1 MELEPIIVPI
11 EENDSEIQQLEDD
24 IESDGYDQ
32 LFQSTEF
39 CRWRKNA
46 PYLYNMLFY
55 ELLEC
60 PSPTV
65 QWLDQ
70 HTVKG
75 DLKCDYYRL
84 IIGTQGGRTPTDS
97 RNELI
102 VVEMRLP
109 MLEYDFSK
117 QPDQGF
123 DELTGEHGGY
133 EMGIRGSMHPY
144 APMYHVG
151 DVNKSRA
158 MPQNTFKIAS
168 FSSINDIFLF
178 DYSKHPSK
186 LNPDGKCR
194 PQAILRGHTDEG
206 FALSWHPM
214 QQGLLLSGAQ
224 DGKMC
229 VWNLE
234 KMPNS
239 STTTTTTAHNGIEC
253 NTIIDPVEIIDSQRK
268 LVDAIQWHPSHPA
281 VFGAA
286 AASGTLLI
294 TDLRASSGTAT
305 LIDPLL
311 SSTSSSTSGS
321 KTLQFRVKVHAAD
334 CNCLAF
340 HPANEYAVLTGSDDA
355 TIALWDMRNL
365 SKEIRRFEQRHH
377 DGVLEVAWSPIAP
390 TVFASSSADRHVL
403 VWDIKSNDGVIFD
416 HKGHDARIPDI
427 SWHPTRPMIASVAE
441 DSSFQIWEA
450 NIVDNLIS
458 SI

>member
-1 MELEPIIVPI
+1 MEVEPIIIPI
-11 EENDSEIQQLEDD
+11 EEHNIEIQQEDD

-32 LFQSTEF
+32 VFQSSEF
-39 CRWRKNA
+39 CRWRKNSL
-46 PYLYNMLFY
+46 YLYNMLFY

-70 HTVKG
+70 HTIKG
-75 DLKCDYYRL
+75 DPKCDYYRL
-84 IIGTQGGRTPTDS
+84 IIGTQEKES
-97 RNELI
+97 
-102 VVEMRLP
+102 
-109 MLEYDFSK
+109 
-117 QPDQGF
+117 QGF

-144 APMYHVG
+144 VPMYHIG
-151 DVNKSRA
+151 DVNKARA

-168 FSSINDIFLF
+168 FSSINDVFLF

-186 LNPDGKCR
+186 LNPDGICR

-234 KMPNS
+234 KTPIN
-239 STTTTTTAHNGIEC
+239 STTTATVHNGIEC
-253 NTIIDPVEIIDSQRK
+253 NTIIDPVETVDSERK

-294 TDLRASSGTAT
+294 TDLRASSGTAALVEP
-305 LIDPLL
+305 LI
-311 SSTSSSTSGS
+311 SSTSTTSSS
-321 KTLQFRVKVHAAD
+321 KTLQFRVKVHSAD

-340 HPANEYAVLTGSDDA
+340 HPVNEYAVLTGSDDT

-365 SKEIRRFEQRHH
+365 SKEVRRFEQHH
-377 DGVLEVAWSPIAP
+377 RDGVLEVAWSPLAP
-390 TVFASSSADRHVL
+390 SVFASSSADQHVF
-403 VWDIKSNDGVIFD
+403 VWDLKSNDEVIFD
-416 HKGHDARIPDI
+416 HKGHDSRIPDI

-450 NIVDNLIS
+450 NVVESLIN

>member
-1 MELEPIIVPI
+1 MDIEPVIIPI
-11 EENDSEIQQLEDD
+11 EEHNIEIQQQEDD

-32 LFQSTEF
+32 AFQSSEF

-46 PYLYNMLFY
+46 LYLYNMLFY

-75 DLKCDYYRL
+75 DPKCDYYRL
-84 IIGTQGGRTPTDS
+84 IIGTQGGR
-97 RNELI
+97 
-102 VVEMRLP
+102 
-109 MLEYDFSK
+109 
-117 QPDQGF
+117 F

-144 APMYHVG
+144 VPMYHIG
-151 DVNKSRA
+151 DVNKARA

-168 FSSINDIFLF
+168 FSSINDVFLF

-186 LNPDGKCR
+186 LNPDGICR
-194 PQAILRGHTDEG
+194 PQAILRGHIDEG

-229 VWNLE
+229 LWNLE
-234 KMPNS
+234 KMPIN
-239 STTTTTTAHNGIEC
+239 STTTATVHNGIVC
-253 NTIIDPVEIIDSQRK
+253 NTIIDPVETFDSERK
-268 LVDAIQWHPSHPA
+268 LVDAIQWHPNHPA

-294 TDLRASSGTAT
+294 TDLRASSGTAVLVEP
-305 LIDPLL
+305 LI
-311 SSTSSSTSGS
+311 SSTSTSSSSS
-321 KTLQFRVKVHAAD
+321 KTLQFRVKVHSAD

-340 HPANEYAVLTGSDDA
+340 HPVNEYALLTGSDDT

-365 SKEIRRFEQRHH
+365 SKEVRRFEQHH
-377 DGVLEVAWSPIAP
+377 RDGVLEVTWSPLAP
-390 TVFASSSADRHVL
+390 SVFASSSADQHVL
-403 VWDIKSNDGVIFD
+403 VWDLKSNDGVIFD
-416 HKGHDARIPDI
+416 HKGHDSRIPDI
-427 SWHPTRPMIASVAE
+427 SWHPTRPIIASIAE

-450 NIVDNLIS
+450 NAVESLIN

>member
-1 MELEPIIVPI
+1 MEIEPIIIPI
-11 EENDSEIQQLEDD
+11 EETKIEVQPKQQPQQQQQQQDVDD
-24 IESDGYDQ
+24 DVESDDYDQ
-32 LFQSTEF
+32 IFQSAEF
-39 CRWRKNA
+39 GRWRKNS

-65 QWLDQ
+65 QWLDY

-75 DLKCDYYRL
+75 DPKCDYYRL
-84 IIGTQGGRTPTDS
+84 LIGTQGGRTPTDS
-97 RNELI
+97 R
-102 VVEMRLP
+102 
-109 MLEYDFSK
+109 
-117 QPDQGF
+117 F

-133 EMGIRGSMHPY
+133 EMGVRGSMHPY
-144 APMYHVG
+144 VPMYHAG
-151 DVNKSRA
+151 DVNKARA

-168 FSSINDIFLF
+168 FSSTNDIFLF

-186 LNPDGKCR
+186 LNPDGICR

-229 VWNLE
+229 LWNLE

-239 STTTTTTAHNGIEC
+239 SAATAATTTTVTNGIEC
-253 NTIIDPVEIIDSQRK
+253 NTIIDPVEVFNSERK
-268 LVDAIQWHPSHPA
+268 LVDAVHWHPSHPS

-286 AASGTLLI
+286 AGSGTLLI
-294 TDLRASSGTAT
+294 TDLRASSGTAA
-305 LIDPLL
+305 LVESLFP
-311 SSTSSSTSGS
+311 STSSSS
-321 KTLQFRVKVHAAD
+321 KCLQFRVKVHTAD

-340 HPANEYAVLTGSDDA
+340 HPVNEYAILTGSDDA

-365 SKEIRRFEQRHH
+365 SKEIRRYEQAHR
-377 DGVLEVAWSPIAP
+377 DGVLQVAWSPISP
-390 TVFASSSADRHVL
+390 SIFASSSADQHVF
-403 VWDIKSNDGVIFD
+403 VWDLNSNDGVIFD
-416 HKGHDARIPDI
+416 HKGHDSRIPDI
-427 SWHPTRPMIASVAE
+427 SWHPTRPIIASVAE

-450 NIVDNLIS
+450 NAVENVIN